1 MDAVHLNKINELA
14 REYLRLGI
22 ARNTTDAVEKARF
35 QLSFEQNNKQKSIE
49 DNAFESFF
57 EKMKEEKAEN
67 KTENLL
73 ENEEN
78 LNEINKDILGIKPKK
93 SKYEKKLILF
103 EKTLKNLE
111 DQYVQI
117 IDSQNSKIALLESE
131 ISNLKQEIKLL
142 KQQNF
147 TREEQQSHQR
157 KLSETPKE
165 NEKKGI
171 SKTIE
176 QTIKGRKITAEEVAV
191 DKIFY
196 FGNK

>member
-1 MDAVHLNKINELA
+1 MDAVQLNKINELA

-35 QLSFEQNNKQKSIE
+35 QLSFEQKKEKNNE
-49 DNAFESFF
+49 ENAFESFF
-57 EKMKEEKAEN
+57 EKMKEEN
-67 KTENLL
+67 KT
-73 ENEEN
+73 NEEN
-78 LNEINKDILGIKPKK
+78 ELKSEEINKDILGIQPKK
-93 SKYEKKLILF
+93 DEYEKKIKLLEDSI
-103 EKTLKNLE
+103 KNLE
-111 DQYVQI
+111 NQYVQI
-117 IDSQNSKIALLESE
+117 IDSQNSKIAMLENE
-131 ISNLKQEIKLL
+131 VLVLKQELKLIKEQGL
-142 KQQNF
+142 KNNIQKEN
-147 TREEQQSHQR
+147 EQR
-157 KLSETPKE
+157 KLFETP